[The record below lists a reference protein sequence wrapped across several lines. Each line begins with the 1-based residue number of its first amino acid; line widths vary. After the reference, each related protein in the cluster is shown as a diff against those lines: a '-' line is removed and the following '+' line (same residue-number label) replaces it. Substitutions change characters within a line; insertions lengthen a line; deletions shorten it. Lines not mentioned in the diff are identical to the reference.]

1 MAESPIALDAFP
13 SVRPIKAQTNATA
26 LVIAVIMREKI
37 PTPRDLDLLG
47 AGEVRAAM
55 VLG

>member
-1 MAESPIALDAFP
+1 
-13 SVRPIKAQTNATA
+13 
-26 LVIAVIMREKI
+26 VIMREKI
-37 PTPRDLDLLG
+37 PAPRDLAPLG